1 MEDRVFD
8 LDLDLDFDLDSD
20 SGIDEALDAL
30 EGEDAEADGYGTE
43 FLPIDPEKIPKMENV
58 VDQET
63 TAYAARPAI
72 VRTRELFD
80 QMKPRRRVLLGMLS
94 ACREPCATEKIAHLV
109 RELQS
114 HNHSVYAPANLCTML
129 EIAGALERVTADGTP
144 YGQTKTAPEIVVMD
158 GVEYYRPVH
167 AATVFWRT
175 TEAGETMLAED
186 DPNARLDALFEKD
199 ERYLAVYKRIF
210 TMAAAAEGTTAAALS
225 AAVDRD
231 PAVQSPRYFVQHFL
245 EALEKCSAIEWRGG
259 AWRLTDA
266 GRYGLRALSGI
277 TDDYIVP
284 DDAVPPTAPLSES
297 GSGISW

>member
-1 MEDRVFD
+1 
-8 LDLDLDFDLDSD
+8 
-20 SGIDEALDAL
+20 
-30 EGEDAEADGYGTE
+30 
-43 FLPIDPEKIPKMENV
+43 
-58 VDQET
+58 
-63 TAYAARPAI
+63 
-72 VRTRELFD
+72 
-80 QMKPRRRVLLGMLS
+80 
-94 ACREPCATEKIAHLV
+94 
-109 RELQS
+109 
-114 HNHSVYAPANLCTML
+114 ML

-199 ERYLAVYKRIF
+199 ERYLAVYKRIL

-266 GRYGLRALSGI
+266 GRYGLRALSSI
-277 TDDYIVP
+277 TDGYIVP